1 MLAAQGMG
9 PGAPQRQAMAQAEA
23 MAGSRE
29 EERWRPI
36 WTELTR
42 QLVGAGQAE
51 RAAIV
56 HFPLVSQA
64 TKIIYG
70 EDLLAQ
76 VEGVKPYLAK
86 MAENPN
92 VQKVRADSKANLEQM
107 LAHYASKR

>member
-1 MLAAQGMG
+1 MG
-9 PGAPQRQAMAQAEA
+9 PGAPQRQALAQAEA

-56 HFPLVSQA
+56 HFLR
-64 TKIIYG
+64 G
-70 EDLLAQ
+70 EHA
-76 VEGVKPYLAK
+76 P
-86 MAENPN
+86 
-92 VQKVRADSKANLEQM
+92 SLEP
-107 LAHYASKR
+107 